1 VTAAESA
8 SVKGEGRIAEERV
21 GDAVRAVLA
30 GDPHAFSIIVEAF
43 QDSIMTIAL
52 TLKMNAHAA
61 EELTQDVFVRAY
73 VRLASFDAARP
84 MKPWL
89 AKIACRLAQDEW
101 RNRRKEAMRMSSARD
116 QAEEAGSDSD
126 PLQLLV
132 ADERARRLWRAVEK
146 ISPAERTAVILYY
159 REGLSVDEVA
169 EATGVSAG
177 TVKTLLFR
185 ARDHLKA
192 LLHDV

>member
-1 VTAAESA
+1 MKA
-8 SVKGEGRIAEERV
+8 EGRIVEQEVAE
-21 GDAVRAVLA
+21 AVKTVLA
-30 GDPHAFSIIVEAF
+30 GDPNAFSVIVERF
-43 QDSIMTIAL
+43 QDSVMTIAMA
-52 TLKMNAHAA
+52 LKKNQLAA

-73 VRLASFDAARP
+73 ERLASFDTTRP

-89 AKIACRLAQDEW
+89 AKIACRLAMDGW
-101 RNRRKEAMRMSSARD
+101 RYQRTEAIRRCSAENQSEAAD
-116 QAEEAGSDSD
+116 PDPG

-132 ADERARRLWRAVEK
+132 ADERARMLWQAVGR

-159 REGLSVDEVA
+159 REGLTVEDVA

-185 ARDHLKA
+185 ARNHLRTA
-192 LLHDV
+192 LCGQEESL